1 MQAREWDRR
10 SALAT
15 ETHHGGLI
23 ARVLSRRFRR
33 VPRTV
38 KQLLE
43 KGGRPSVGVDDADL
57 AADDIDKLRQ
67 RFDACE
73 SKGLAERG
81 WFAIPEREIAI
92 RIVSDSPEFQHLET
106 TAGET
111 DAALSD
117 QNGAHEVSDPVCVKK
132 ETIAKD
138 VHDIE
143 G

>member
-1 MQAREWDRR
+1 
-10 SALAT
+10 
-15 ETHHGGLI
+15 GLI

-43 KGGRPSVGVDDADL
+43 KRRRPSVGVDDADL

-73 SKGLAERG
+73 SKGLAARG

-92 RIVSDSPEFQHLET
+92 RIVSDSAEFQHLK
-106 TAGET
+106 TATAEPNT
-111 DAALSD
+111 ALPN
-117 QNGAHEVSDPVCVKK
+117 QNGAW
-132 ETIAKD
+132 AF
-138 VHDIE
+138 
-143 G
+143 